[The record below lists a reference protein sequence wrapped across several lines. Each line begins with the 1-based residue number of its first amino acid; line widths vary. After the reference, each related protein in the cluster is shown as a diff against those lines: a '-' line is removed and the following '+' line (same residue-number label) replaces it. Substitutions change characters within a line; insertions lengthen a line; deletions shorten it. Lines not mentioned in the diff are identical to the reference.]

1 MFNILYLHYSE
12 TGKVIKSV
20 EILLCWGLERCYVAV
35 INVGYQSTV
44 IFSSSLCKKC
54 ISISFYVWLEFYIV
68 LQERVFSE
76 GLGLRLQ
83 PCFIF
88 SLKLQNRQGLRP

>member
-44 IFSSSLCKKC
+44 IFSSSLCNY
-54 ISISFYVWLEFYIV
+54 ISHIPIFISEKRNAFPFPFMY
-68 LQERVFSE
+68 
-76 GLGLRLQ
+76 GLN
-83 PCFIF
+83 FILSYRKGYF
-88 SLKLQNRQGLRP
+88 RRSGAQTAAMFHL